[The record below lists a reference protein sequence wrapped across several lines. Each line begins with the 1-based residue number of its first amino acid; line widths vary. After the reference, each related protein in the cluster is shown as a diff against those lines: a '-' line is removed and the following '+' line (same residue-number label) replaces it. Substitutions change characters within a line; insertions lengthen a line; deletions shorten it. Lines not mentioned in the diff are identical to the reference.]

1 MAWYDGTENY
11 TKEKLFKAY
20 PKKICRGLFLSD
32 DGKRLAIVNDF
43 EENTPF
49 YKASDPKREEDFS
62 EKNVFYHVFAGE
74 DGVKARAATEEFIKT
89 ADLKDSDSVL
99 LLRKDPDRLFAYGN
113 GHICLSLLEI
123 TAALADGVSDGSVFI
138 LPLMLYF
145 HRCPVCG
152 KRTLSERGMFEI
164 CAECGWEDEGIDGED
179 EEPVFAPNGDCT
191 IREYRKKYFEFKAE
205 DPLYS
210 RWGDCLK
217 RKKENKEKR

>member
-11 TKEKLFKAY
+11 TEEKLFKAY

-49 YKASDPKREEDFS
+49 YKASDPKREEGFS

-74 DGVKARAATEEFIKT
+74 DGAKARAATEEFIKT

-164 CAECGWEDEGIDGED
+164 CAECGWEDEGIDDED
-179 EEPVFAPNGDCT
+179 EITHGPNGS
-191 IREYRKKYFEFKAE
+191 ISLKQFRAKYQKLKSKDPNYSWYSTRIHPRYVDE
-205 DPLYS
+205 D
-210 RWGDCLK
+210 
-217 RKKENKEKR
+217 NN